1 MDYYLGTITQVLNP
15 DFYHVKID
23 IPGLAREVE
32 AFPIRGELDEPREGD
47 QVLVRDVDPVY
58 HSFYLYSE
66 IKDDEFIGVRSRG
79 KMIHITEDEI
89 TIGIFDPE
97 EKYEKKADE
106 LPEITTWV
114 KIDKKGNLEISTEK
128 DITVNADGK
137 VNINAQKSI
146 EIKSESTL
154 TIDSP
159 STKLTGGVLTT
170 EGTPV
175 VQLLSNGPY
184 CSIPRCPITG
194 AAHCTPRV
202 INT

>member
-1 MDYYLGTITQVLNP
+1 MNYYLGTITQVLDP

-66 IKDDEFIGVRSRG
+66 IKDDGFIGVRSRG

-97 EKYEKKADE
+97 EKYEKNADE

-159 STKLTGGVLTT
+159 STKLTGGTLTT
-170 EGTPV
+170 NGIPQFPSLV
-175 VQLLSNGPY
+175 HGPY
-184 CSIPRCPITG
+184 CSISRCPLLG
-194 AAHCTPRV
+194 VPHGTPWV
-202 INT
+202 DNT